1 MATTVKTPVKKTVKA
16 EPAKKPVA
24 KKAVSGLNIAVLD
37 LKGQEVEKVSAN
49 PKIFGV
55 SVSPKLLATYV
66 RVFLANQRTGTASAK
81 TRGEVIGTTK
91 KVYRQKGTGR
101 ARHGARKASLFRGGG
116 VTFGPIPHD
125 FSLKMNKKQ
134 KKQALFGAL
143 SLSLKEGR
151 VLGLSDAATKMEA
164 KTKAFAKFVKG
175 AGKTGQ
181 KMLVV
186 LPKLEK
192 NSLVLASRNI
202 AGIEV
207 TDAAS
212 LNAYRVLNTKNI
224 LFVKSSIDELEKHF
238 LKNEN

>member
-1 MATTVKTPVKKTVKA
+1 MAVAKKT
-16 EPAKKPVA
+16 PAKKEVKP
-24 KKAVSGLNIAVLD
+24 KTNTGLSIAVLD
-37 LKGQEVEKVSAN
+37 MKGKEVEKVSVN

-55 SVSPKLLATYV
+55 TASPKLLATYV
-66 RVFLANQRTGTASAK
+66 RVYLANQREGNASAK

-116 VTFGPIPHD
+116 VTFGPIPRDH
-125 FSLKMNKKQ
+125 SLKMNKKQ

-151 VLGLSDAATKMEA
+151 LLGLSDTSIKMEP
-164 KTKAFAKFVKG
+164 KTKNFAQFVKG
-175 AGKTGQ
+175 AGRAGQ

-192 NSLVLASRNI
+192 NSLVLASRNV
-202 AGIEV
+202 AGVEI
-207 TDAAS
+207 TDAPS
-212 LNAYRVLNTKNI
+212 LNAYRVLKAKNV
-224 LFVKSSIDELEKHF
+224 LFVKSSIDALEKHF